1 MHINTPTAHT
11 KKKIYNKCFLLIA
24 LRKKHV
30 NFFSKRFWL
39 VEGFQTDD
47 KEGGEKII
55 DFLLPHVIFNVIVK
69 D

>member
-1 MHINTPTAHT
+1 MLPFNSLEE
-11 KKKIYNKCFLLIA
+11 KI
-24 LRKKHV
+24 V